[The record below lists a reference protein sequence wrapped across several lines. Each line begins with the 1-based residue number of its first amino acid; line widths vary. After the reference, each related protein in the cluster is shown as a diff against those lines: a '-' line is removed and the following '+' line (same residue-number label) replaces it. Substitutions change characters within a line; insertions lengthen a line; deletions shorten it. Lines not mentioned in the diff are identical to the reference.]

1 MDNSE
6 HPSINGGDWPNQV
19 AGRPPE
25 LADWTSIK
33 HIGATILV
41 PTKIDPLHTRLFIF
55 DVRLR
60 HQIISSQTAKDA
72 LLVSQ
77 YPGTDKQFQKMVG
90 GARYT
95 LQYGSVIQAIDAW
108 NVSSDQPL
116 GGVLEWKVFGECEP
130 RSIFAI
136 TSRYLPTLRAISAGY
151 EATALKP

>member
-1 MDNSE
+1 
-6 HPSINGGDWPNQV
+6 V
-19 AGRPPE
+19 A
-25 LADWTSIK
+25 
-33 HIGATILV
+33 
-41 PTKIDPLHTRLFIF
+41 TKIDPLHTRLFIF

-116 GGVLEWKVFGECEP
+116 GGVLGVEGIRRVRATFDL
-130 RSIFAI
+130 RDNLALFAH
-136 TSRYLPTLRAISAGY
+136 SESH
-151 EATALKP
+151 